1 MTLNTIFVLIILT
14 HAQGFESIKKYG
26 GRVPLA
32 APYYPPGTRQRQDGY
47 LILIFLM
54 ADNQAV
60 AGVGAGG
67 VITTVMAGNSSS
79 QTVSK

>member
-1 MTLNTIFVLIILT
+1 MIEGSQSSWLN
-14 HAQGFESIKKYG
+14 
-26 GRVPLA
+26 LA
-32 APYYPPGTRQRQDGY
+32 AYLPVIHPAPGTRQPQDGY